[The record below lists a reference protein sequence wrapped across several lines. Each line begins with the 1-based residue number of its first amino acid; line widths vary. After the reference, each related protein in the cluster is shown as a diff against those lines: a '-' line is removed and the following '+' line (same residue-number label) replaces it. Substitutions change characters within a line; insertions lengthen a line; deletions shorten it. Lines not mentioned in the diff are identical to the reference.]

1 MLRKV
6 NIGTIRI
13 YLIVIERFSQTI
25 DIGCQHTAEMNL
37 CEAREERE
45 CREEGKKVIEV
56 RRTETTNYLV

>member
-13 YLIVIERFSQTI
+13 YLIVIKRFSKTI
-25 DIGCQHTAEMNL
+25 DIGSQRRAEMDL
-37 CEAREERE
+37 CEARENAQ
-45 CREEGKKVIEV
+45 EGKKVIEV